1 VTCWLTFESKLD
13 LNTDDQR
20 RSCMQVAVRLL
31 PYHEAP
37 VVHWFEGFYRTGSF
51 IFGGGQVG
59 ARAVLEA

>member
-1 VTCWLTFESKLD
+1 
-13 LNTDDQR
+13 
-20 RSCMQVAVRLL
+20 MQVAVRLL